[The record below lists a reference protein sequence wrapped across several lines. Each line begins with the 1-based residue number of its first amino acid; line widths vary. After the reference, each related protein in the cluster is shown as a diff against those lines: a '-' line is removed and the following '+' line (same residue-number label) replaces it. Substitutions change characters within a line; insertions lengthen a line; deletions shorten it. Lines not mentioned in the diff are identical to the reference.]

1 MVITST
7 LLSASGA
14 KALES
19 FFASLVA
26 SVHRELF
33 SLHAS
38 LLGLVKATDVC
49 LDPASVVS
57 VLIMS
62 EWHPMILRL
71 SNQWVGRHLSTTL
84 SHAMVSLK
92 VVVIVREIAHG
103 VEIII
108 ELVLIFV
115 HNAAC
120 MGMRQLPLLVMCQA
134 VLSLLLMMSGLEK
147 IVFVIIVMLIM
158 VERLCIVIVDSAD
171 KSVMMGSIVVV
182 DNVLMDML
190 MNMLMDRFVMILDKN
205 IVTEVM

>member
-1 MVITST
+1 
-7 LLSASGA
+7 
-14 KALES
+14 
-19 FFASLVA
+19 
-26 SVHRELF
+26 
-33 SLHAS
+33 
-38 LLGLVKATDVC
+38 
-49 LDPASVVS
+49 
-57 VLIMS
+57 
-62 EWHPMILRL
+62 
-71 SNQWVGRHLSTTL
+71 
-84 SHAMVSLK
+84 MVSLK

-171 KSVMMGSIVVV
+171 KSVMMDSIVVV
-182 DNVLMDML
+182 DNV
-190 MNMLMDRFVMILDKN
+190 LMDRFVMILDKN